1 MNTHYH
7 YQLVRSRKRRK
18 TISLYVKEDG
28 RIIVYAPSRTPSWE
42 IEKFVERKQSWISE
56 RLLEKERS
64 PGPVEK
70 KFVSGE
76 GFLYLGEPLPLQ
88 IKDDP
93 DERHPLKLSFG
104 EFILNKSCIERA
116 RELFIEWYKKEAKQ
130 KLSER
135 MNYYSNR
142 FQLFPKGIKITSA
155 QTRWGSC
162 SRDNQLCFS
171 WRIIM
176 APLSVLDYVLI
187 HELVHVKEKNHSM
200 KFWSCLESIIPGYKR
215 HRRWLREHESQLK
228 I

>member
-18 TISLYVKEDG
+18 TISLHVKEDG
-28 RIIVYAPSRTPSWE
+28 RIIVYAPSRTPGWE
-42 IEKFVERKQSWISE
+42 VEKFIERKHSWISE
-56 RLLEKERS
+56 KLLEKERS
-64 PGPVEK
+64 LRPVEK

-76 GFLYLGEPLPLQ
+76 AFLYLGEPFPLQ
-88 IKDDP
+88 IEDDP
-93 DERHPLKLSFG
+93 YERHPLKLSFG
-104 EFILNKSCIERA
+104 EFILNKRCIEGA

-142 FQLFPKGIKITSA
+142 LQLFPKGIKITSA

-187 HELVHVKEKNHSM
+187 HELAHIKEKNHSI
-200 KFWSCLESIIPGYKR
+200 KFWSYLESIIPGCKR
-215 HRRWLREHESQLK
+215 HRRWLREHESKLRL
-228 I
+228 